1 MRYLAAIV
9 LVLAPVAGLYG
20 DTVTSAATSTATYNG
35 YYAWGSGA
43 SWVWIPGGSDAHYYS
58 DCYPC
63 YFWDNNRFYMEVA
76 LPSLT
81 GNITSATLFVNV
93 TGFSDYGENGSANL
107 YHQANANSLTG
118 DAYADRS
125 LLSPDQF
132 VQNILNPGIGWVGF
146 PVTSYIA
153 SDYANGSSY
162 AMFGFLPTGN
172 GSGNSQFSVI
182 GPGQDGPYLRII
194 TDAES
199 GGAVPEPATGFL
211 FGIAFAGLFWLARQR
226 RAA

>member
-1 MRYLAAIV
+1 MRYLAAII
-9 LVLAPVAGLYG
+9 LALALATGVYG

-63 YFWDNNRFYMEVA
+63 YFWDNNRFYMEVG
-76 LPSLT
+76 LPPVT

-107 YHQANANSLTG
+107 YHQANSNSLTG
-118 DAYADRS
+118 DAYADRGM
-125 LLSPDQF
+125 LSPNES
-132 VQNILNPGIGWVGF
+132 VQNILNPGLGWVGF
-146 PVTSYIA
+146 SVTNYIV

-162 AMFGFLPTGN
+162 AMFAFLPTGN
-172 GSGNSQFSVI
+172 GYGNSQFSVM
-182 GPGQDGPYLRII
+182 GPGEGGPYLQIT

-199 GGAVPEPATGFL
+199 GGAVPEPATFSML
-211 FGIAFAGLFWLARQR
+211 GIAGAGLLWLARRR